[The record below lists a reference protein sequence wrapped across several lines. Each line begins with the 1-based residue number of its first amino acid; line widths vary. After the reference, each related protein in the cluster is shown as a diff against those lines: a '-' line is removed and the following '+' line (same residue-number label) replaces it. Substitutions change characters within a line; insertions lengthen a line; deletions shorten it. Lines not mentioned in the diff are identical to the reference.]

1 MTLHWL
7 AGPIESSESKEGK
20 YRRKKMYR
28 FSWTL
33 KMAFRDF
40 RKNISKLML
49 FISSIVIG
57 IAALV
62 AISSFGDNLRNDID
76 RQAKELLGADLSLEN
91 NQPLGDQPLDSIA
104 INVAEEVN
112 FASMVS
118 FPSSGDSRL
127 TQVRALQGGF
137 PFYGTLETLP
147 VEAEETFRNSG
158 KKALVE
164 KSLMA
169 LFDAQV
175 GDSIRIGEVTFVI
188 EGELQK
194 VPGQTGIAA
203 TVAPA
208 VFIPMEYVEET
219 GLIQFGSRIR
229 YERYYQFPE
238 NQDIDQLIEPYSEK
252 WEEEKIDADTV
263 EDRKRS
269 TGRSFNNLSNFLS
282 LVAFIA
288 LLLGSVGVA
297 SAVNVFVKEKLA
309 SVAILRCLG
318 VSSFDALLIYL
329 TQIKIMGLAGS
340 MLGAALGSLLQFVL
354 PMVFGDFLP
363 VEVSVQI
370 SWNAVLFGIVTG
382 LFISVL
388 FALLPLL
395 KIRKVS
401 PMSTLRPETDET
413 SIHKDPLRWA
423 VIGCITLFIYGFS
436 FYLLGRWEMALGFAG
451 FVLFAFGTLWLMGTG
466 IMWAI
471 RRFLPISLT
480 YPIRQSLS
488 NLYRP
493 NNQTISIFATIGL
506 GTAMISTL
514 FFVQNQLLEE
524 AEFAGEGEQPN
535 MLLFDIQSSQI
546 NDIRDRVLNRDIPVL
561 QQVPIVTMGLTE
573 INGLDKSD
581 NEELEEEERRS
592 RSLYNREFRVTYRDS
607 LIDSERLVDGKL
619 RPVENPGDSIFV
631 SFDKNYAERTGVS
644 LGDEIVFNVQGRP
657 LKTYVGSLRDIS
669 FRQLSTNF
677 LVLFPD
683 KVLNNAPQFHVII
696 TKTKDERQ
704 AAELQSE
711 IVREFP
717 NISIVNL
724 AMVVET
730 LEELLGKI
738 SFVIQFMA
746 MFSIITGILVLIS
759 SLIIS
764 KYQRLRDSILLRTLG
779 ASNRL
784 VSLINTFEYF
794 FLGSLASLSGILLS
808 FMATFMLSYY
818 VFELPFRWAWSE
830 ALLVY
835 GVITAVTVILG
846 WLNGR
851 NIINK
856 PPMEILR

>member
-1 MTLHWL
+1 MHRL
-7 AGPIESSESKEGK
+7 
-20 YRRKKMYR
+20 
-28 FSWTL
+28 SWTL

-40 RKNISKLML
+40 RKNIAKLLL

-62 AISSFGDNLRNDID
+62 AISSFGDNLKNDID
-76 RQAKELLGADLSLEN
+76 RQAKELLGADLELEN
-91 NQPLGDQPLDSIA
+91 NKPLGDQALDSIA
-104 INVAEEVN
+104 EDIASEIN

-118 FPSSGDSRL
+118 FPASGDSRL
-127 TQVRALQGGF
+127 TQVRALEGNF
-137 PFYGTLETLP
+137 PFYGKLETVP
-147 VEAEETFRNSG
+147 AEAESTFRTSG

-164 KSLMA
+164 KTLMA
-169 LFDAQV
+169 LFNAQV
-175 GDSIRIGEVTFVI
+175 GDSIKVGEVTFVI

-208 VFIPMEYVEET
+208 VYIPMEYVEET
-219 GLIQFGSRIR
+219 GLIQFGSRVR
-229 YERYYQFPE
+229 YERYYKFAE
-238 NQDIDQLIEPYSEK
+238 NENIDQLIEPFQEG
-252 WEEEKIDADTV
+252 WEEEKIDEDTV

-269 TGRSFNNLSNFLS
+269 TGRSFANLSDFLS

-288 LLLGSVGVA
+288 LLLGCVGVA

-318 VSSFDALLIYL
+318 VSSFGALLIYM
-329 TQIKIMGLAGS
+329 TQIVIMGLIGS
-340 MLGAALGSLLQFVL
+340 IIGAFFGTLLQFAL
-354 PMVFGDFLP
+354 PMVFSDFLP
-363 VEVSVQI
+363 VEVNVEI
-370 SWNAVLFGIVTG
+370 SWTAVTFGVITG

-401 PMSTLRPETDET
+401 PMSTLRPETEEGKI
-413 SIHKDPLRWA
+413 SKDPLRWV
-423 VIGCITLFIYGFS
+423 VILGIVAFIFGFS
-436 FYLLGRWEMALGFAG
+436 FYLLNDWEEAMGFTG
-451 FVLFAFGTLWLMGTG
+451 FVIFAFGVLWLMGIG

-471 RRFLPISLT
+471 RRFLPLSLN

-493 NNQTISIFATIGL
+493 NNQTISLIATIGL

-524 AEFAGEGEQPN
+524 AKFADKEDQPN
-535 MLLFDIQSSQI
+535 LLLFDIQTGQVG
-546 NDIRDRVLNRDIPVL
+546 DIRNRILNQDLPIL
-561 QQVPIVTMGLTE
+561 QQVPIVTMGLNE
-573 INGLDKSD
+573 INGLTRAA
-581 NEELEEEERRS
+581 NEELDEEERRS

-607 LIDSERLVDGKL
+607 LIDSERLVEGKL
-619 RPVENPGDSIFV
+619 YQVENPGDSIFV
-631 SFDKNYAERTGVS
+631 SFEKGYAERTGVN
-644 LGDEIVFNVQGRP
+644 LGDEIIFNVQGRP
-657 LKTYVGSLRDIS
+657 ITTYVGSFRDVS

-683 KVLNNAPQFHVII
+683 NVLNNAPQFHVII
-696 TKTKDERQ
+696 TNTKGD
-704 AAELQSE
+704 LQSANLQRE
-711 IVREFP
+711 IVQEYP
-717 NISIVNL
+717 NISVVNL
-724 AMVVET
+724 STIVET
-730 LEELLGKI
+730 LEDLLGKI

-746 MFSIITGILVLIS
+746 MFSIVTGLLVLIS

-779 ASNRL
+779 ASSRT

-794 FLGSLASLSGILLS
+794 FLGSLASLSGIMLS
-808 FMATFMLSYY
+808 FLATLLLNLY
-818 VFELPFRWAWSE
+818 VFEFPVRWAWAE
-830 ALLVY
+830 GLLVY
-835 GVITAVTVILG
+835 LVITAVTVLLG
-846 WLNGR
+846 WLNGK

-856 PPMEILR
+856 PPMDILRS